1 MLSLSKE
8 KKKKEKIHRN
18 KYKIKTQHTPK
29 SFDRYNNKWMFGI
42 TPMLKS
48 SKDC

>member
-1 MLSLSKE
+1 MRSAHAFLSKT
-8 KKKKEKIHRN
+8 KQMKLKSN
-18 KYKIKTQHTPK
+18 PHTPE
-29 SFDRYNNKWMFGI
+29 SFDRYKKTKWMFGI

>member
-1 MLSLSKE
+1 MLSLSKD
-8 KKKKEKIHRN
+8 KKKKKIHK